1 MKKFDKKLLISI
13 ILLGVILCVAL
24 YFFTKEGESSIDLN
38 NLYVS
43 SNNIL
48 TEDKLEEIIIHIDGE
63 VLNPG
68 IIKLAA
74 GSRIADAIEKSGG
87 LTDNANIS
95 NVNLAYQ
102 LSDGQK
108 VHIPN
113 VNETDENEITQHD
126 AGTNII
132 KSGDDKKAGTINI
145 NTATQSELESL
156 SGIGSSTAAKI
167 IDYRNKNGKFKNIQD
182 IMNVSGIGEAKF
194 NSIKDYISI

>member
-13 ILLGVILCVAL
+13 IFLGVILCVAL
-24 YFFTKEGESSIDLN
+24 YFFTKKDENTVDFN
-38 NLYVS
+38 DLYVS
-43 SNNIL
+43 NNNIL
-48 TEDKLEEIIIHIDGE
+48 TEDKLEEIIVHIDGE

-68 IIKLAA
+68 IIKLEL

-87 LTDNANIS
+87 LTTNANIA

-108 VHIPN
+108 VYIPN
-113 VNETDENEITQHD
+113 INESDENEIIQNN
-126 AGTNII
+126 AGINII
-132 KSGDDKKAGTINI
+132 KSDDGKKVGTINI

-156 SGIGSSTAAKI
+156 SGIGTSTAAKI
-167 IDYRNKNGKFKNIQD
+167 IDYRNKNGKFKTIKD
-182 IMNVSGIGEAKF
+182 IMNVNGIGEAKF